1 MSSGE
6 LQPLQ
11 PLESKRVQ
19 TLSRED
25 WCLAMGGGSGEEAS
39 QEQCQGQ
46 RDQPYQ
52 VLLMEHIR

>member
-6 LQPLQ
+6 LQPL
-11 PLESKRVQ
+11 ESKRVR

-25 WCLAMGGGSGEEAS
+25 CCLAMGEGSGEEAS

-46 RDQPYQ
+46 GDQPCQ